1 MGMDMLNPAMVWAF
15 SRPVEAMVQRTKVL
29 NREEQRKSLRD
40 QIQEDVYFMQQ
51 VDRIPQESILAN
63 YDISDMLG
71 KGAYASVY
79 LATLK
84 QEASEWFAARYPRK
98 LALKV
103 MRRAPASDRQA
114 RDFDSMRILAEVNYA
129 KRFESTGLSIYFISV
144 SEEAVT
150 IAMELAESTLQH
162 RQTFEEYPLA
172 KRMVDLLTIAEKL
185 ASIEE
190 QGVIHSDVKPQN
202 IMINSEGV
210 PVLVDFGLA
219 KSKGKGPPKQGTPGF
234 MPPEFWEGQYSSDV
248 WALGLL
254 TYLMVFEGR
263 DPAATEAALAKDM
276 LQGVWLKIGEDPLY
290 RATYARVRGEVPG
303 DDFLERMAVMQLH
316 TWVEQLLILMASM
329 LRPNPDERPHI
340 RGVAL
345 QMRSLVQNMQNLGP
359 LELQGILR
367 ASIVEAYPGNC
378 TAIF

>member
-1 MGMDMLNPAMVWAF
+1 MTGSTHPATGGAP
-15 SRPVEAMVQRTKVL
+15 R
-29 NREEQRKSLRD
+29 SL
-40 QIQEDVYFMQQ
+40 
-51 VDRIPQESILAN
+51 
-63 YDISDMLG
+63 
-71 KGAYASVY
+71 
-79 LATLK
+79 
-84 QEASEWFAARYPRK
+84 
-98 LALKV
+98 
-103 MRRAPASDRQA
+103 
-114 RDFDSMRILAEVNYA
+114 
-129 KRFESTGLSIYFISV
+129 
-144 SEEAVT
+144 
-150 IAMELAESTLQH
+150 
-162 RQTFEEYPLA
+162 EEYPLA

-329 LRPNPDERPHI
+329 LRPCVMHASAPPSRWPWRQSFMHFLST
-340 RGVAL
+340 RGVCAL
-345 QMRSLVQNMQNLGP
+345 EARRSPMFPAGRALHIPRFLPRNLHGRRSECQELRVASAGGARVVGGCGQSAAQVAGVCRVASFGARCPRSQHAGGENMSCGS
-359 LELQGILR
+359 R
-367 ASIVEAYPGNC
+367 V
-378 TAIF
+378 